1 MPITASAAMRGFFF
15 ISAVIIALAAGITL
29 QTYFLYSLICVIIK
43 RYNVVFTVVT
53 CYYL

>member
-43 RYNVVFTVVT
+43 R
-53 CYYL
+53 